1 MSNIT
6 KNCIIEH
13 LKGEAGLGS
22 GEASLLLQSFFE
34 EIENQLKEGNN
45 VKFYGFGSFSKSES
59 GKRKIKNIN
68 TGEIQEV
75 LIPSKI
81 KFKRNKKKS
90 LKNIF
95 LCE

>member
-22 GEASLLLQSFFE
+22 GESAILLNSFFE
-34 EIENQLKEGNN
+34 EIESQLKEGTG
-45 VKFYGFGSFSKSES
+45 VKFYGFGSFSKSS
-59 GKRKIKNIN
+59 TSKRKIKNIN

-81 KFKRNKKKS
+81 KFKRNKKKA
-90 LKNIF
+90 
-95 LCE
+95 

>member
-1 MSNIT
+1 MSNLT

-22 GEASLLLQSFFE
+22 GESSELLNSFFQ
-34 EIENQLKEGNN
+34 EIENQLKEGAN
-45 VKFYGFGSFSKSES
+45 VKFYGFGSFSKTVA

-75 LIPSKI
+75 PIPSKI
-81 KFKRNKKKS
+81 KFKRNKKKA
-90 LKNIF
+90 
-95 LCE
+95 